1 MVIPPNSF
9 ATESKSRIRVTLQQ
23 QVDSSQHDFWQ
34 TTYSFMASQGNHEL
48 RRRRDSRIY
57 FEVPLC
63 RWDWEIS
70 LFARDSISMGGAR
83 RLMPFPYLVEF
94 PVRSLY
100 FPTDCEGARDFHGWS
115 EVLYANSNQGTLLAT
130 REFQSRYWLMNCQE
144 NEFMTY
150 IRNRQM
156 DMRQLDSLTSNH
168 LVDHMITWW
177 NDPITYR
184 EDSVRR
190 NCFATFE
197 EFGHLGVA
205 NTEAVHRLRS
215 NQHFDWEIAQ
225 GLIRKVLLKKNKKQW
240 IHRRNFVQ
248 VLMGTES
255 VLVCQSKAR

>member
-1 MVIPPNSF
+1 MKPLSTILTLLLLWLTNQSGYSRTSWSTWIHPQQWSCIAFPNKLLMVILPNSF
-9 ATESKSRIRVTLQQ
+9 ATESKSRIQVTLQQ

-34 TTYSFMASQGNHEL
+34 STYSLMASQGNHEL
-48 RRRRDSRIY
+48 TRRSDSRIY

-70 LFARDSISMGGAR
+70 LFARDNMGGAR

-144 NEFMTY
+144 NEFMAY

-168 LVDHMITWW
+168 LVDHMIT
-177 NDPITYR
+177 
-184 EDSVRR
+184 
-190 NCFATFE
+190 C
-197 EFGHLGVA
+197 
-205 NTEAVHRLRS
+205 
-215 NQHFDWEIAQ
+215 
-225 GLIRKVLLKKNKKQW
+225 
-240 IHRRNFVQ
+240 
-248 VLMGTES
+248 
-255 VLVCQSKAR
+255 